1 MDRLLA
7 VAILTAVIHL
17 INTLT
22 YSIRLSGVRTGKLA
36 TAFSLFNVIFLLA
49 STANSIQGPLMA
61 SIIERAIKAGSVQIT
76 GKISG
81 AELLSQPLYQAQLAL
96 LEHQIRFIILGATIG
111 TIIGAVLIPAFVRI
125 FIRAITL
132 FEECGSVPQLIGKV
146 IMSPGLLFSRSRRL
160 NLPPRNS
167 FKLLTVRRLA
177 IPKTFLVLNI
187 VVTGAYTIGVLSS
200 MYAAALFP
208 DFRGAATFIS
218 PVING
223 VATVLAATIVD
234 PTAATITDQAL
245 RGERSEDDVKTMSL
259 YLAGTRI
266 LGTLF
271 AQVLFLP
278 AAYLVKYIV
287 ELLALIT

>member
-22 YSIRLSGVRTGKLA
+22 YSVRLSGVRTGKLA

-61 SIIERAIKAGSVQIT
+61 SIVERAIKAGSVQIS
-76 GKISG
+76 GKITG
-81 AELLSQPLYQAQLAL
+81 AELLSQPLYQAQLAF
-96 LEHQIRFIILGATIG
+96 LEHQIRFIILGATVG
-111 TIIGAVLIPAFVRI
+111 TIIGAALIPAFVHI

-146 IMSPGLLFSRSRRL
+146 LMSPGLLFSRSRRL
-160 NLPPRNS
+160 NLPSRNS

-200 MYAAALFP
+200 LYAGALFP
-208 DFRGAATFIS
+208 DFRQTATVLS

-234 PTAATITDQAL
+234 PTAAAITDQAL
-245 RGERSEDDVKTMSL
+245 RGERSEDDVKMMSL

-271 AQVLFLP
+271 AQVIFLP
-278 AAYLVKYIV
+278 AAYFVKFIAQW
-287 ELLALIT
+287 LA